1 MPIASRIGGGGK
13 DDGKVVAV
21 QAQTA
26 EADSN
31 AAVRQP
37 LKGQQDV
44 GKITEKTPGWHEDE
58 SGRWYQNADG
68 TYFADGFQ
76 EIDGVNYSFDSNGY
90 LQTGW
95 VEKV

>member
-44 GKITEKTPGWHEDE
+44 GKITEKDARMARG
-58 SGRWYQNADG
+58 
-68 TYFADGFQ
+68 
-76 EIDGVNYSFDSNGY
+76 
-90 LQTGW
+90 
-95 VEKV
+95 

>member
-26 EADSN
+26 EADPN
-31 AAVRQP
+31 ATVRQP

-58 SGRWYQNADG
+58 SGRWYQNA
-68 TYFADGFQ
+68 
-76 EIDGVNYSFDSNGY
+76 EIWYIFCRWISGD
-90 LQTGW
+90 
-95 VEKV
+95 